1 MILTKKIHKPKIS
14 WMSKKKNCK
23 FRTNWSNSL
32 NFPLI
37 HNKITHMWRRPGTP
51 QNFVLAFIDE
61 LEKQIFIT
69 KLLKRAKKKQNNF
82 NIYNVALK
90 KQQQQL
96 EMISLSKSRWYD
108 LQFLRYKAKQ
118 TEIGNFGPF
127 FVFHPENQNFEKMKK
142 LLEIISFY
150 KSAP

>member
-1 MILTKKIHKPKIS
+1 
-14 WMSKKKNCK
+14 
-23 FRTNWSNSL
+23 
-32 NFPLI
+32 
-37 HNKITHMWRRPGTP
+37 MWRRWGTP
-51 QNFVLAFIDE
+51 QNFLLAFTDE
-61 LEKQIFIT
+61 LEKQIIIK
-69 KLLKRAKKKQNNF
+69 KLLKRAKKKQQNNF

-96 EMISLSKSRWYD
+96 EISLSKSRWYD

-118 TEIGNFGPF
+118 TKIGNFGPF

-150 KSAP
+150 TCAP